1 MNVDARQPRLDS
13 AAAWV
18 VALSAALATFSVFGV
33 AYSFGAFFPQISDEF
48 GVGASLTSLFFSL
61 TTFAYFTLGSVTGRL
76 ADRFGPRPVLLVGTV
91 AMFAGLW
98 LTSLADD
105 LWIAYATYG
114 VGAGIG
120 VACAYVPMV
129 AVVGGW
135 FERQR
140 VAAMGVAVA
149 GIGVGTLIGS
159 PAADWLID
167 AYGWRNSYRI
177 LAVAAAALMALA
189 ALGARRAPGHVEPG
203 ELPSLSVLLS
213 GRRAVFVSIYL
224 SMLLLSASLFMPFV
238 YLPDYVAGIGRS
250 GGALLVGIIGG
261 ASIVGRLGLGA
272 LGTVVPL
279 MRLYQASF
287 LTMALSFLLWLAASW
302 NVWLLLAFAILMGLS
317 YGGFIALSPAVAAAL
332 FGPLGLGSVLG
343 TLYTAAG
350 VGAMIGPPM
359 LGLLVDASGYS
370 TTIVIAMCFGVAAVP
385 LLVAAER
392 FSRASAMDDPVT
404 ASSQSAPQT
413 LHSDP
418 VPAASSSAGARP
430 GTSARA
436 TGPAADPAMA
446 ARTRPASGPAAR
458 PTGAT
463 PAAAVGRSRPVT
475 VQPLRAA
482 PAQAALG
489 PASIDSVLLL
499 SFGGPEGPDDV
510 RPFLENVTRGRDV
523 PPERLAQVE
532 QQYLRHGGVSP
543 INEQNR
549 ALLDALSGELARRGT
564 PLACYWGNRN
574 WHPYLADTIR
584 QMAAEGRRHA
594 AVIVTSAF
602 SSYSGC
608 RQYHEDLA
616 RSVAEADGAPRLT
629 RVRVYGNHPGFAGAM
644 AERVREAVEG
654 ARLRNDVHTLFTAH
668 SVPLRMAASC
678 DYEAQLGDAAETVAG
693 MAGLTGEIEVVYQ
706 SRSGPPQVPWLGPD
720 VNDRLAE
727 LGGQGVNPV
736 LVAPLGFVSDHMEVL
751 VDLDTRARAAAAR
764 AGIAMV
770 RARSVG
776 THPLFVGALVDLVE
790 ETAGLRSDRPA
801 VGRLGPR
808 PDSCAPGCCVA

>member
-1 MNVDARQPRLDS
+1 MKAGALPPRLDS

-18 VALSAALATFSVFGV
+18 VALSAALATFAVFGV

-76 ADRFGPRPVLLVGTV
+76 ADRFGPRPVLLVGSV

-105 LWIAYATYG
+105 LWLAYATYG
-114 VGAGIG
+114 IGAGIG

-149 GIGVGTLIGS
+149 GIGVGTLIGA

-177 LAVAAAALMALA
+177 LAVAAVALMALA
-189 ALGARRAPGHVEPG
+189 AVGARRAPGHAEPG
-203 ELPSLSVLLS
+203 ELPSLSMLLS

-238 YLPDYVAGIGRS
+238 YLPDYVSSIGRT

-287 LTMALSFLLWLAASW
+287 LMMALSFLLWLGASW

-317 YGGFIALSPAVAAAL
+317 YGGFIALSPAVAAAM

-343 TLYTAAG
+343 ALYTAAG
-350 VGAMIGPPM
+350 IGAMIGPPM

-370 TTIVIAMCFGVAAVP
+370 TTLVIAMCLGVAAVP

-392 FSRASAMDDPVT
+392 YSRASGM
-404 ASSQSAPQT
+404 ASPGPT
-413 LHSDP
+413 LGQQ
-418 VPAASSSAGARP
+418 PA
-430 GTSARA
+430 TV
-436 TGPAADPAMA
+436 
-446 ARTRPASGPAAR
+446 PAAR
-458 PTGAT
+458 PSDAT
-463 PAAAVGRSRPVT
+463 PAAAVRRSKPVT

-482 PAQAALG
+482 PTQAALG

-510 RPFLENVTRGRDV
+510 RPFLDNVTRGRDV

-532 QQYLRHGGVSP
+532 TQYLRHGGVSP

-549 ALLDALSGELARRGT
+549 SLLAALSGALARRGM

-574 WHPYLADTIR
+574 WHPYLADTVR
-584 QMAAEGRRHA
+584 QMAAEGRRSA

-616 RSVAEADGAPRLT
+616 RVAAEVDGAPKLT

-644 AERVREAVEG
+644 AKRVRQAVDG
-654 ARLRNDVHTLFTAH
+654 AHLRDGVHTLFTAH
-668 SVPLRMAASC
+668 SVPLRMAAAC
-678 DYEAQLGDAAETVAG
+678 DYEAQLADAAESVAAA
-693 MAGLTGEIEVVYQ
+693 AGLTGETEIVYQ
-706 SRSGPPQVPWLGPD
+706 SRSGPPQVPWLAPD
-720 VNDRLAE
+720 VSDRLAE
-727 LGGQGVNPV
+727 LGSQGVRSV
-736 LVAPLGFVSDHMEVL
+736 LAVPLGFVSDHMEVL
-751 VDLDTRARAAAAR
+751 VDLDARARSTAAR
-764 AGIAMV
+764 AGITMV
-770 RARSVG
+770 RARTVG
-776 THPLFVGALVDLVE
+776 THPLFVEALVDLVE
-790 ETAGLRSDRPA
+790 EAAGLRSDRPA

-808 PDSCAPGCCVA
+808 PDSCAPGCCVV